1 MVEYNIMEII
11 DKLGWIYIRDKK
23 LLGTRSKGKNAY
35 YVPGGKRE
43 QGETDKE
50 ALIREIREEL
60 NIELFPESLEFINKF
75 KAQAHGKTEK
85 VILLMTC
92 YSGNFKGKIN
102 PSSEVEEVTWLTY
115 KDKEE
120 ATPMMQL
127 ILDWL
132 KERDLID

>member
-75 KAQAHGKTEK
+75 KAQAYGKTEK